1 MKHKIFLSISI
12 FAVIMTIIS
21 CKKNTY
27 AVTERVSNGSKAQ
40 VKLGYFS
47 AYTVT
52 PNTILYI
59 NDKPVSNTLAA
70 PVSFPGGGLNMNGSL
85 NGDYLLVEP
94 GTNKIQ
100 GFRPVPGTGNIMTK
114 LFEFSQDFSANTNY
128 TFYITDTSTST
139 QGFSVEDTRVKPD
152 SGFARFKFVH
162 AMPNVPAIDL
172 YKGANN
178 TVATLFQANIP
189 YKGISPSFD
198 LAVPVSDSFFIR
210 PAGAPIA
217 SVPLARRAW
226 AASLTNQ
233 RIYTMLARGYPV
245 TTVTTLLANLSVIV
259 NQ

>member
-1 MKHKIFLSISI
+1 MKHKIFLSLSLLTLAIAI
-12 FAVIMTIIS
+12 VS

-27 AVTERVSNGSKAQ
+27 AVTERVSNDGKAQ

-94 GTNKIQ
+94 GANKIQ
-100 GFRPVPGTGNIMTK
+100 GFRPIPGTGNIMTK
-114 LFEFSQDFSANTNY
+114 LFEFSQSFNANTNY
-128 TFYITDTSTST
+128 TFYITDTSAST
-139 QGFSVEDTRVKPD
+139 QGFSIEDTRSKPD

-162 AMPNVPAIDL
+162 AMPNVTAIDL

-178 TVATLFQANIP
+178 TVATLFQPNIP
-189 YKGISPSFD
+189 YKGSSASFD

-210 PAGAPIA
+210 PAGAA
-217 SVPLARRAW
+217 ATTLPLARRAW

-233 RIYTMLARGYPV
+233 RIYTMLARGYPS
-245 TTVTTLLANLSVIV
+245 TTTTTLLANLSVIV